1 MQTQNSTNT
10 KPRPA
15 DTDGVARVRFQDTRP
30 IRRAMAAARTTMGN
44 NDDNTRWGPSCRL
57 IAHAGRD
64 GIEVLA
70 TDDDDRAIR
79 VRVDAERNHRNK
91 PLDAPLKTDAV
102 RAIKLTKS
110 SVLTMEW
117 DGETMRIIESNGT
130 EKRFGAG
137 NALQASAIQRVLD
150 APYTGPVAPEVPR
163 TSALRALRA
172 MPAQNGRI
180 CRMSISEQGL
190 KAWASD
196 CTLVGPN
203 YPADAL
209 LAAGV
214 ARGESE
220 IVFGIYRS
228 MLTAALRTM
237 TDKTVSLAVQAHDR
251 PILLTSNDGRET
263 VAISTKR
270 LT

>member
-1 MQTQNSTNT
+1 MQTQSSTNT
-10 KPRPA
+10 KLRPA
-15 DTDGVARVRFQDTRP
+15 ETNVATRVRFQDTRR

-44 NDDNTRWGPSCRL
+44 GDDSTRWGPSCRL
-57 IAHAGRD
+57 LAHAGRD
-64 GIEVLA
+64 EIEVLA
-70 TDDDDRAIR
+70 TDDNDRAIR
-79 VRVDAERNHRNK
+79 VLVDAERNNRNE

-102 RAIKLTKS
+102 RTIKLTKS

-130 EKRFGAG
+130 EKTFGAG
-137 NALQASAIQRVLD
+137 NALQASAIQRVLN
-150 APYTGPVAPEVPR
+150 APYTGPVAPDVPR
-163 TSALRALRA
+163 TSALRALRTMA
-172 MPAQNGRI
+172 AQNGRI
-180 CRMSISEQGL
+180 CRMSISEEGL

-203 YPADAL
+203 YPADTV
-209 LAAGV
+209 LAARV
-214 ARGESE
+214 TRGDSE
-220 IVFGIYRS
+220 IVFGIDRS

-237 TDKTVSLAVQAHDR
+237 TARTLSLAVQAHDK

-263 VAISTKR
+263 MAIATKR